1 MSEVVISGVGISAF
15 GKFPHL
21 TEEVLAQ
28 FAVMEA
34 LRDAGITIKDVDAF

>member
-1 MSEVVISGVGISAF
+1 MSEAVVSGVGISAF

-28 FAVMEA
+28 VAVTEA
-34 LRDAGITIKDVDAF
+34 LSVAGFTI